1 MKKSVMLWLVFGF
14 FLLDMLLKKVVFT
27 LSSAILLGN
36 VSVHFNILPF
46 VCFDLAYV
54 ENTGMA
60 WGMFSSF
67 QFLILAIRM
76 LLIAVIG
83 FGMMKSKSIQSQIVP
98 YALIFFGAVGNV
110 IDTFVYGHVIDMLHF
125 TFWGNSYGIFNIAD
139 AMIFLGAIF
148 IIFSRKRPYAIK
160 E

>member
-1 MKKSVMLWLVFGF
+1 MKKSLILGLVFVF
-14 FLLDMLLKKVVFT
+14 FLFDIALKKVVVTF
-27 LSSAILLGN
+27 SAAILSGN
-36 VSVHFNILPF
+36 LSVHLPILPF

-60 WGMFSSF
+60 WGLFSSF
-67 QFLILAIRM
+67 QFLILLLRM
-76 LLIAVIG
+76 VLIAIIG

-148 IIFSRKRPYAIK
+148 IIFSRNRPYAVK